1 MAWHLR
7 GRAAVVLSVAL
18 LVYLAANQVVQPLSV
33 AVLIGVGLVW
43 LRAAARGHVHW
54 GRLALVLAASLAVLP
69 NVVALGACLVCLW
82 QWRLGNRLEED
93 VDGEDLGR
101 EAAQI
106 AGRRGEL
113 QVSYRLERDLPD
125 GYVVLNGLLLPHSAG
140 DIDHLVLGP
149 TGVFLLET
157 KTMAGVI
164 GCDADG
170 TWRRIRTGRGGTPYA
185 AYIGDPTTQVERN
198 IRSVRQTIETRANRL
213 ARSTQVWI
221 QGLIVFA
228 HPDVELRAERSRVPA
243 ARLVD
248 VPSIITAHVP
258 RRPLHPRE
266 VDRLA
271 STLLSAMR
279 APRAFALQ
287 RAQALVELA
296 LVLPVV
302 LGLVFGVVVLSRV
315 VQAQL
320 ALVAVVEETAR
331 AGALADE
338 QVQVAARG
346 IQRGTAVASGY
357 GLHPQQLQLQVDA
370 TGFASSG
377 RVLASGRY
385 VVGLDDVPVLG
396 WAPAAT
402 LSAEHEEW
410 VDPHRSGVLR

>member
-1 MAWHLR
+1 MSHRR
-7 GRAAVVLSVAL
+7 GRAAVLLSVGVL
-18 LVYLAANQVVQPLSV
+18 LYLAANQVVQPLSV
-33 AVLIGVGLVW
+33 AVMVGVGLVW
-43 LRAAARGHVHW
+43 VRTDARGHVSW
-54 GRLALVLAASLAVLP
+54 GRLALLLAASLAVLP
-69 NVVALGACLVCLW
+69 NLVALGACLFCLW
-82 QWRLGNRLEED
+82 QWRLGSRLDDEL
-93 VDGEDLGR
+93 DGEDRDR

-113 QVSYRLERDLPD
+113 EVSATLERDLPD
-125 GYVVLNGLLLPHSAG
+125 GYVVLNGLLLPHGAG

-198 IRSVRQTIETRANRL
+198 IRSVRETIEMRATRL

-221 QGLIVFA
+221 EGLIVFA

-243 ARLVD
+243 ARLAD
-248 VPSIITAHVP
+248 VPSMITSHVP
-258 RRPLHPRE
+258 RRVLHPRD
-266 VDRLA
+266 VDQLA
-271 STLLSAMR
+271 STLLGAMR
-279 APRAFALQ
+279 APRPFALQ
-287 RAQALVELA
+287 RAQAVVELA
-296 LVLPVV
+296 LVLPLL
-302 LGLVFGVVVLSRV
+302 LGLVFGVVALSRL

-331 AGALADE
+331 AGALAD
-338 QVQVAARG
+338 QQGQVAPRG
-346 IQRGTAVASGY
+346 IQRGTSLAAAY
-357 GLHPQQLQLQVDA
+357 GLHPQQLQLHVDA
-370 TGFASSG
+370 SGFASSG

-385 VVGLDDVPVLG
+385 VVGLDDLPALG
-396 WAPAAT
+396 WTPAAA

-410 VDPHRSGVLR
+410 VDPYRSGVVR